1 MATGHELAL
10 QLLPAFAENVVAR
23 HPPRTY
29 GFYAKLIGRDPAT
42 EAISIGPAM
51 HAIGAVCVI
60 QQLPVAPL
68 YWVTREEGEP
78 RQVFAS
84 DTLESHHILD
94 LGRFDTMFVVAREYR
109 YSMAEFERLQKAMEK
124 VLTGKAPA
132 SWTPHFLW
140 HMAIVKK
147 PKGESHTFLE
157 RAMSRYEMLFA
168 KLKEERG
175 RTKAKIDSSFQ

>member
-10 QLLPAFAENVVAR
+10 QLLPTFAENVVSG
-23 HPPRTY
+23 HQRTY
-29 GFYAKLIGRDPAT
+29 GFYAKSIGRDPAK

-68 YWVTREEGEP
+68 YWVTRNEGDP
-78 RQVFAS
+78 KQIFAS
-84 DTLESHHILD
+84 DVLESHHVLD
-94 LGRFDTMFVVAREYR
+94 LGRFDTMFVVAREYQ

-124 VLTGKAPA
+124 VLTGKAPPD
-132 SWTPHFLW
+132 WTPHFLW

-147 PKGESHTFLE
+147 PKGENQTFLE
-157 RAMSRYEMLFA
+157 RAMSRYEALRTEIKAEKAYA
-168 KLKEERG
+168 KK
-175 RTKAKIDSSFQ
+175 